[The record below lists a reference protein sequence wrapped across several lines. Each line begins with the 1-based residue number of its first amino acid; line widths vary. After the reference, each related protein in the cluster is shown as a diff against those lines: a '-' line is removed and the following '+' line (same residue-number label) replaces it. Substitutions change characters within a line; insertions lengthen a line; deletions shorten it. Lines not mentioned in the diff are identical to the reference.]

1 VKILLL
7 GLMFALSVAQARASD
22 VYGTEP
28 RAEASRYPASAQQG
42 QLNIGAQLLTAEQ
55 IRRAFATELNR
66 NYLVVEVAVFPGNG
80 GSIDVSRSAFALRS
94 AGGDAAS
101 KPSNPRAVAAMTQ
114 QRSSE
119 GRDVTVYP
127 QVGIGYESG
136 RTYDPITGQERRGGG
151 VYTSAGVGVGV
162 GPRESAQTE
171 KDREV
176 MELELTE
183 KGLPEGST
191 HKPVAGYLY
200 FPYPEKKK
208 SDAYQL
214 ECTLGGSKMVLPL
227 RASR

>member
-1 VKILLL
+1 MKILKL

-28 RAEASRYPASAQQG
+28 RADASRYPASAQQG
-42 QLNIGAQLLTAEQ
+42 PASVGARLLTAEQ
-55 IRRAFATELNR
+55 IRRVFATELNR
-66 NYLVVEVAVFPGNG
+66 NYLVVEVALFPGSG
-80 GSIDVSRSAFALRS
+80 APIEVSRMNFALRA

-114 QRSSE
+114 QRSNE
-119 GRDVTVYP
+119 GRDLTVYP

-136 RTYDPITGQERRGGG
+136 RTYDPVTGQERRGGG

-162 GPRESAQTE
+162 GPRESASTD

-183 KGLPEGST
+183 KGLPEGAASR
-191 HKPVAGYLY
+191 PVAGYLY

-208 SDAYQL
+208 NDAYQL
-214 ECTLGGSKMVLPL
+214 ECTLGAVKVVLALKP
-227 RASR
+227 SR

>member
-1 VKILLL
+1 MKTFAL
-7 GLMFALSVAQARASD
+7 GLMFAISVAQARASD
-22 VYGTEP
+22 AYGTEP
-28 RAEASRYPASAQQG
+28 RAEASRYPASTQQG
-42 QLNIGAQLLTAEQ
+42 QLKIGAQLLTAEQ

-66 NYLVVEVAVFPGNG
+66 NYLVVEVALFPGSAG
-80 GSIDVSRSAFALRS
+80 PLEVSRMNFALRAS
-94 AGGDAAS
+94 GGDAAS

-136 RTYDPITGQERRGGG
+136 RTYDPVTGQERRGGG

-162 GPRESAQTE
+162 GPRESAQTD

-183 KGLPEGST
+183 KGLPEGSAN
-191 HKPVAGYLY
+191 KPVAGYLY

-208 SDAYQL
+208 SEAYQL
-214 ECTLGGSKMVLPL
+214 DCTLGGVKIALAL
-227 RASR
+227 KGNK